1 MAVQAEKCYAI
12 ASFQSRVTQ
21 RSGETPH
28 TIAELSISKSPVLT
42 HHRGLA
48 GKLLF

>member
-12 ASFQSRVTQ
+12 AGFQSRVTQ
-21 RSGETPH
+21 RSRQTPH
-28 TIAELSISKSPVLT
+28 TIAKLGIRESLVLT

-48 GKLLF
+48 RKLLF